1 MTSKVKR
8 IRELSQRIWRNKTAK
23 IAEVNCMSSLMI
35 FCLWNKSLIL
45 NLLEW
50 NPQLAQVVQRIEMEQ
65 TCPTS
70 PAEKH
75 RSTLWIEHTKRM
87 GFHFRWK
94 TASNLLHSF
103 LIRNRL
109 APPQQPTKW
118 VLLLMPRPIQEI
130 SRHRPFMT
138 QRRKRRQELLSTE
151 ITAIWMNT
159 TASHSCRIL

>member
-1 MTSKVKR
+1 MTSKVEH

-23 IAEVNCMSSLMI
+23 IAGANCMSSLMV
-35 FCLWNKSLIL
+35 FYPWNKSLIL
-45 NLLEW
+45 SWLWCNL
-50 NPQLAQVVQRIEMEQ
+50 QLAQVVQRIEMEQ

-75 RSTLWIEHTKRM
+75 HSTLWIEHTKRM

-94 TASNLLHSF
+94 TASNLHPLF

-109 APPQQPTKW
+109 VPPQQPTKW

-130 SRHRPFMT
+130 SRHRPYMT
-138 QRRKRRQELLSTE
+138 QRRKRRQEHLFME
-151 ITAIWMNT
+151 ITVTWMNT
-159 TASHSCRIL
+159 TASHSCKIL